1 MGGAHCFYTKNWRE
15 KQTKYSSN
23 GNMLLF
29 KSVVQDYFCGK
40 VNFLQIYLL
49 PETLGMGGSQ

>member
-1 MGGAHCFYTKNWRE
+1 
-15 KQTKYSSN
+15 
-23 GNMLLF
+23 MLLF